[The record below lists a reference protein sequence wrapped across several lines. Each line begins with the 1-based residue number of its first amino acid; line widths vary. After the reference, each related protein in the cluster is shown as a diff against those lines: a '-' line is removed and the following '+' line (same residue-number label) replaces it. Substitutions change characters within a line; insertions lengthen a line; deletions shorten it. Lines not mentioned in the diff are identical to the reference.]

1 MPTPREVAEQLA
13 NLLSDWQDGSA
24 HILCS
29 GHPQGKQNCRQWL
42 VIRERIEAALIAREA
57 AVWEQ
62 AKKLAQSTRGNGEVE
77 AWNLGYAAACAYIE
91 DQCEQRS
98 RSGRGN
104 PMTEAR

>member
-1 MPTPREVAEQLA
+1 MPTPREVADRCADFLQMFHNKIADSERQHMAEFIQDALA
-13 NLLSDWQDGSA
+13 
-24 HILCS
+24 
-29 GHPQGKQNCRQWL
+29 
-42 VIRERIEAALIAREA
+42 AREA